1 MTLQRPILYIALGAL
16 LSLLLM
22 TLIML
27 TVSLAN
33 AGASARVVADS
44 DIALDAPKLA
54 AIELTVLATS
64 SPQPTMRQQI
74 AIFEPHLAT
83 EESDDEASANSFG
96 PDEDDGVRIIRERD
110 DAYHAA
116 LRRIYATTHA
126 GKPLRIVM
134 TPATIAPTIES
145 VAAREPLPT
154 DAPTDAPTDTVVA
167 AGSTTKPAEP
177 EPTRRA
183 ATQPPIHHATQPPEP
198 TREPPHAAEPTREPP
213 HAAEPTRKPPARTA
227 ARRRTH
233 ARAAARRRT
242 HARAAARRRTHARAA
257 ARRRAHAQT
266 APLESNHASSSCRG

>member
-213 HAAEPTRKPPARTA
+213 HAAEPTRKP
-227 ARRRTH
+227 H
-233 ARAAARRRT
+233 
-242 HARAAARRRTHARAA
+242 H
-257 ARRRAHAQT
+257 
-266 APLESNHASSSCRG
+266 